1 MVLAWRRVP
10 PPVAQSCLPVIVM
23 SWALTPTPTM
33 VGWSPDVAGAAA
45 PASAVKRLT
54 CRSCV
59 YSWVSTL
66 AVPGAA
72 AGATARRD
80 PRRRRA
86 GAAGASAGRFP
97 PADDG
102 VPEVCCC
109 AALVCPA
116 LDCAVPEL
124 SLIHI

>member
-1 MVLAWRRVP
+1 M
-10 PPVAQSCLPVIVM
+10 
-23 SWALTPTPTM
+23 PTPTM
-33 VGWSPDVAGAAA
+33 VGWSPDAAGATA

-97 PADDG
+97 PADDAA
-102 VPEVCCC
+102 PEVCCC

-116 LDCAVPEL
+116 LDCAVPEFDGACPAADRFDTA
-124 SLIHI
+124 SRGWGAASAS